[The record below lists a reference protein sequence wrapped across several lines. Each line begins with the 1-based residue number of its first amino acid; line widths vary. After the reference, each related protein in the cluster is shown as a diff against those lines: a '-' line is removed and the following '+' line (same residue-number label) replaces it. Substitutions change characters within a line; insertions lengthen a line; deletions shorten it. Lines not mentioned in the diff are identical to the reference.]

1 MYIFILVSVSI
12 IPIIITYYSYNKL
25 DKKIVNNNPSLFH
38 TNIKKLID
46 NNYYKLI
53 ELIENTAKYNNSK
66 IIELL
71 EKTNNNL
78 INKIN
83 KLNNNLT
90 NYILE
95 LIERLNN
102 NINLKFKNMYKIFI
116 DKNED
121 IIINILLNKY
131 DNSNKNVIITKTL
144 NNINLKFY
152 NYSLILTSIDNLNY
166 NINPNNFVSIDT
178 SNDIINP
185 EIIYKINSDKIS
197 LNYNKVYLYINLY
210 DIIIDKS
217 NKFYK
222 TIKTNY
228 IIKSS
233 NSNLELFL
241 NNKEYYFINDSK
253 LILTNGKEIIE
264 IPEYT
269 SELNNWSY
277 TYSKIDKF
285 KNYYY

>member
-53 ELIENTAKYNNSK
+53 ELIENTAKYNNSE

-210 DIIIDKS
+210 NIIIDKS

-277 TYSKIDKF
+277 TYSKIDEF